1 MLTKMTGVL
10 ARVLDD
16 EARVTV
22 GPFEYQVL
30 IPEMVRRQIQLHAG
44 REVTFHV
51 VEYLEGNAGGNRFV
65 PRRLGFLTEAEV
77 EFFELFCTVEKIG
90 AKKALKAMA
99 RPVKE
104 IAEAISRQDSR
115 WLSTLPGIGAQTAEQ
130 IVTTLKRKV
139 TRFAMMGNQPTP
151 VPAPTTAP
159 ASGGREPPDEPAV
172 VDAKPGKS
180 GGRRKAA
187 GGSPEPAPAAAPP
200 VVEPS
205 ANGWATDGRLV
216 EDVYE
221 ALMGLG
227 LNPIDARNKLDLLLN
242 GGKPFKTVQEAI
254 SLAFSTKG

>member
-65 PRRLGFLTEAEV
+65 PRRLGFLSEAEV

-104 IAEAISRQDSR
+104 IAEAIGRQDAR

-139 TRFAMMGNQPTP
+139 TRFAMMSGQPTLP
-151 VPAPTTAP
+151 VPAAP
-159 ASGGREPPDEPAV
+159 PAEPVV
-172 VDAKPGKS
+172 VDAKPA
-180 GGRRKAA
+180 KAA
-187 GGSPEPAPAAAPP
+187 RGKKATAEPAPAAAPP
-200 VVEPS
+200 VAEPS

-221 ALMGLG
+221 ALMGVG
-227 LNPIDARNKLDLLLN
+227 LNPIDARNKLDQLLH
-242 GGKPFKTVQEAI
+242 GGKPFTSVQEA
-254 SLAFSTKG
+254 LGLVFSTKG

>member
-1 MLTKMTGVL
+1 MLTKMTGL
-10 ARVLDD
+10 LTRVADD
-16 EARVTV
+16 EARVAV

-44 REVTFHV
+44 REVTFHI

-90 AKKALKAMA
+90 AKKALRAMA

-104 IAEAISRQDSR
+104 IAEAISRQDAR
-115 WLSTLPGIGAQTAEQ
+115 WLSTLPGIGATTAEQ

-139 TRFAMMGNQPTP
+139 TKFAMMAGLQPTLSAA
-151 VPAPTTAP
+151 VPAAD
-159 ASGGREPPDEPAV
+159 DEPAV
-172 VDAKPGKS
+172 VDAKPAKS
-180 GGRRKAA
+180 SGRRKPA
-187 GGSPEPAPAAAPP
+187 GGGTEP
-200 VVEPS
+200 VVPAVPLAGDPVGS
-205 ANGWATDGRLV
+205 NWATDGKLV

-227 LNPIDARNKLDLLLN
+227 LNPIDARNKLDVLLN
-242 GGKPFKTVQEAI
+242 SGKPFKTVQEAMTI
-254 SLAFSTKG
+254 VFSTKG

>member
-51 VEYLEGNAGGNRFV
+51 VEYLEGNAGGNKFV
-65 PRRLGFLTEAEV
+65 PRRLGFLTETEV

-90 AKKALKAMA
+90 PKKALKAMA
-99 RPVKE
+99 RPVRE
-104 IAEAISRQDSR
+104 IAEAISRQDAR
-115 WLSTLPGIGAQTAEQ
+115 WLSTLPGIGATTAEQ

-139 TRFAMMGNQPTP
+139 TRFAMMSGQPTLP
-151 VPAPTTAP
+151 VPATSP
-159 ASGGREPPDEPAV
+159 ASGGREPPVEPVV
-172 VDAKPGKS
+172 VDAKPAK
-180 GGRRKAA
+180 GGRGKKVA
-187 GGSPEPAPAAAPP
+187 EPAAAAAPP
-200 VVEPS
+200 VAEPS

-221 ALMGLG
+221 ALMGVG
-227 LNPIDARNKLDLLLN
+227 LNPIDARNKLDQLLH

-254 SLAFSTKG
+254 GLVFATKG